1 MEYLN
6 YLLKKAVKSTLIT
19 TVLIL
24 VLWSTLIHL
33 AGIGAVLG
41 YLLIGAVVCWIN
53 AIIFSLKTGKL
64 IFFRV
69 EASWVIMA
77 GVVLVLHHAGFEI
90 AAVFVAAAIF
100 AAPFFWATICE
111 GVVGLSLILALMY
124 IV

>member
-1 MEYLN
+1 MENLN
-6 YLLKKAVKSTLIT
+6 YILKKTVKSAVVT
-19 TVLIL
+19 TVMIL
-24 VLWSTLIHL
+24 VLWSILIHL
-33 AGIGAVLG
+33 AGLGAVFG

-69 EASWVIMA
+69 ETSWVIMA
-77 GVVLVLHHAGFEI
+77 GVVLVLYHAGFQI
-90 AAVFVAAAIF
+90 AAVFAAAAIF
-100 AAPFFWATICE
+100 ASPLFWASICE